1 MNTTVLT
8 ELINQYGYLA
18 IALLIALENI
28 FPPIPSEVILTFAG
42 FLTLNSELHILGVI
56 VASTIGAVL
65 GALILYLA
73 GHLLSAERLKKILS
87 GKVGQL
93 LHFNDK
99 DIAKSINFFKKHGSK
114 AIFFGRLVPVIRSL
128 ISIPA
133 GMTHF
138 DCKKFIVLSSLGTA
152 IWNTILIC
160 SGHYLGASWEK
171 ILTVFDSFTTI
182 IVILLGLTIISYYFI
197 KLRKAK

>member
-18 IALLIALENI
+18 IALLIALENV

-42 FLTLNSELHILGVI
+42 FLTLNSELHIIGVI
-56 VASTIGAVL
+56 IASTIGAVL

-73 GHLLSAERLKKILS
+73 GHLLSTERLETILS
-87 GKVGQL
+87 GKIGRL

-99 DIAKSINFFKKHGSK
+99 DVAKSVTFFKKHGGK
-114 AIFFGRLVPVIRSL
+114 AVFFGRLVPVIRSL

-138 DCKKFIVLSSLGTA
+138 DWKRFVVLSSLGTL
-152 IWNTILIC
+152 IWNTILIS
-160 SGHYLGASWEK
+160 SGHYLGSSWKK
-171 ILTVFDSFTTI
+171 ILTIFDSFTTI
-182 IVILLGLTIISYYFI
+182 VVVLLGLIIVGYYFV
-197 KLRKAK
+197 KMKKAK

>member
-18 IALLIALENI
+18 IALLIALENV

-42 FLTLNSELHILGVI
+42 FLTLNSELHIIGVI
-56 VASTIGAVL
+56 IASTIGAVL

-73 GHLLSAERLKKILS
+73 GHLLSTERLEKILS
-87 GKVGQL
+87 GKIGRL

-99 DIAKSINFFKKHGSK
+99 DVAKSVTFFKKHGGK
-114 AIFFGRLVPVIRSL
+114 AVFFGRLVPVIRSL

-138 DCKKFIVLSSLGTA
+138 DWKRFVVLSSLGTL
-152 IWNTILIC
+152 IWNTILIS
-160 SGHYLGASWEK
+160 SGHYLGSSWEK
-171 ILTVFDSFTTI
+171 ILTIFDSFTTI
-182 IVILLGLTIISYYFI
+182 VVVLLGLIIVGYYFV
-197 KLRKAK
+197 KMKKAK

>member
-42 FLTLNSELHILGVI
+42 FLTLNSELHIIGVI
-56 VASTIGAVL
+56 IASTIGAVL

-73 GHLLSAERLKKILS
+73 GYLLSIERLETILS
-87 GKVGQL
+87 GKIGRL

-99 DIAKSINFFKKHGSK
+99 DVAKSVTFFKKHGGK
-114 AIFFGRLVPVIRSL
+114 AVFFGRLVPVIRSL

-138 DCKKFIVLSSLGTA
+138 DWKRFVVLSSLGTL
-152 IWNTILIC
+152 IWNTILIS
-160 SGHYLGASWEK
+160 SGHYLGSSWEK
-171 ILTVFDSFTTI
+171 ILTIFDSFTTI
-182 IVILLGLTIISYYFI
+182 VVVLLGLIIVGYYFV
-197 KLRKAK
+197 KMKKAK

>member
-18 IALLIALENI
+18 IALLIALENV

-42 FLTLNSELHILGVI
+42 FLTLNSELHIIGVI
-56 VASTIGAVL
+56 IASTIGAVL

-73 GHLLSAERLKKILS
+73 GHLLSTERLETILS
-87 GKVGQL
+87 GKIGRL

-99 DIAKSINFFKKHGSK
+99 DVVKSVTFFKKHGGK
-114 AIFFGRLVPVIRSL
+114 AVFFGRLVPVIRSL

-138 DCKKFIVLSSLGTA
+138 DWKRFVVLSSLGTL
-152 IWNTILIC
+152 IWNTILIS
-160 SGHYLGASWEK
+160 SGHYLGSSWEK
-171 ILTVFDSFTTI
+171 ILTIFDSFTTI
-182 IVILLGLTIISYYFI
+182 VVVLLGLIIVGYYFV
-197 KLRKAK
+197 KMKKAK

>member
-65 GALILYLA
+65 LMIKTRSGWSSMVPMIEA
-73 GHLLSAERLKKILS
+73 S
-87 GKVGQL
+87 GK
-93 LHFNDK
+93 
-99 DIAKSINFFKKHGSK
+99 
-114 AIFFGRLVPVIRSL
+114 
-128 ISIPA
+128 
-133 GMTHF
+133 
-138 DCKKFIVLSSLGTA
+138 
-152 IWNTILIC
+152 
-160 SGHYLGASWEK
+160 
-171 ILTVFDSFTTI
+171 
-182 IVILLGLTIISYYFI
+182 
-197 KLRKAK
+197 

>member
-65 GALILYLA
+65 GA
-73 GHLLSAERLKKILS
+73 ERLEKILS
-87 GKVGQL
+87 GKIGQL

-99 DIAKSINFFKKHGSK
+99 DIAKSISFFKKHGSK

-138 DCKKFIVLSSLGTA
+138 DWKKFVVLSSLGTA

-182 IVILLGLTIISYYFI
+182 IVILLGLTIIGYYFI

>member
-73 GHLLSAERLKKILS
+73 GHLLSAERLEKILS

-99 DIAKSINFFKKHGSK
+99 DIAKSISFFKKHGSK
-114 AIFFGRLVPVIRSL
+114 AIFLV
-128 ISIPA
+128 
-133 GMTHF
+133 
-138 DCKKFIVLSSLGTA
+138 D
-152 IWNTILIC
+152 
-160 SGHYLGASWEK
+160 
-171 ILTVFDSFTTI
+171 
-182 IVILLGLTIISYYFI
+182 
-197 KLRKAK
+197 

>member
-42 FLTLNSELHILGVI
+42 FLTLNSELHMLGVI

-73 GHLLSAERLKKILS
+73 GHLLSAERLEKILS

-99 DIAKSINFFKKHGSK
+99 DIAKSISFFKKHGSK
-114 AIFFGRLVPVIRSL
+114 AIFFGRL
-128 ISIPA
+128 
-133 GMTHF
+133 
-138 DCKKFIVLSSLGTA
+138 D
-152 IWNTILIC
+152 
-160 SGHYLGASWEK
+160 
-171 ILTVFDSFTTI
+171 
-182 IVILLGLTIISYYFI
+182 
-197 KLRKAK
+197 RKSVV

>member
-73 GHLLSAERLKKILS
+73 GYLLSAERLEKILS

-99 DIAKSINFFKKHGSK
+99 DIAKSISFFKKHGSK
-114 AIFFGRLVPVIRSL
+114 AIFF
-128 ISIPA
+128 PA

-138 DCKKFIVLSSLGTA
+138 DCKKFIVLSFLGTA

>member
-73 GHLLSAERLKKILS
+73 GYLLSAERLEKY
-87 GKVGQL
+87 
-93 LHFNDK
+93 
-99 DIAKSINFFKKHGSK
+99 
-114 AIFFGRLVPVIRSL
+114 
-128 ISIPA
+128 
-133 GMTHF
+133 
-138 DCKKFIVLSSLGTA
+138 
-152 IWNTILIC
+152 
-160 SGHYLGASWEK
+160 YLEK
-171 ILTVFDSFTTI
+171 LDNYFT
-182 IVILLGLTIISYYFI
+182 LTIKI
-197 KLRKAK
+197 

>member
-18 IALLIALENI
+18 IALLIALENV

-42 FLTLNSELHILGVI
+42 FLTLNSELHIIGVI
-56 VASTIGAVL
+56 IASTIGAVL

-73 GHLLSAERLKKILS
+73 GHLLSTERLETILS
-87 GKVGQL
+87 GKIGRL

-99 DIAKSINFFKKHGSK
+99 DVAKSVTFFKKHGGK
-114 AIFFGRLVPVIRSL
+114 AVFFGRLVPVIRSL

-138 DCKKFIVLSSLGTA
+138 DWKRFVVLSSLGTL
-152 IWNTILIC
+152 IWNTILIS
-160 SGHYLGASWEK
+160 SGHYLGSSWEK
-171 ILTVFDSFTTI
+171 ILTIFDSFTTI
-182 IVILLGLTIISYYFI
+182 VVVLLGLIIVGYYFV
-197 KLRKAK
+197 KMKKAK

>member
-73 GHLLSAERLKKILS
+73 GYLQLNVWKKY
-87 GKVGQL
+87 
-93 LHFNDK
+93 
-99 DIAKSINFFKKHGSK
+99 
-114 AIFFGRLVPVIRSL
+114 
-128 ISIPA
+128 
-133 GMTHF
+133 
-138 DCKKFIVLSSLGTA
+138 
-152 IWNTILIC
+152 
-160 SGHYLGASWEK
+160 YLEK
-171 ILTVFDSFTTI
+171 LDNYFT
-182 IVILLGLTIISYYFI
+182 LTIKI
-197 KLRKAK
+197 

>member
-18 IALLIALENI
+18 IALLIALENV

-42 FLTLNSELHILGVI
+42 FLTLNSELHIIGVI
-56 VASTIGAVL
+56 IASTIGAVL
-65 GALILYLA
+65 GALILYLT
-73 GHLLSAERLKKILS
+73 GHLLSTERLETILS
-87 GKVGQL
+87 GKIGRL

-99 DIAKSINFFKKHGSK
+99 DVAKSVTFFKKHGGK
-114 AIFFGRLVPVIRSL
+114 AVFFGRLVPVIRSL

-138 DCKKFIVLSSLGTA
+138 DWKRFVVLSSLGTL
-152 IWNTILIC
+152 IWNTILIS
-160 SGHYLGASWEK
+160 SGHYLGSSWEK
-171 ILTVFDSFTTI
+171 ILTIFDSFTTI
-182 IVILLGLTIISYYFI
+182 VVVLLGLIIVGYYFV
-197 KLRKAK
+197 KMKKAK